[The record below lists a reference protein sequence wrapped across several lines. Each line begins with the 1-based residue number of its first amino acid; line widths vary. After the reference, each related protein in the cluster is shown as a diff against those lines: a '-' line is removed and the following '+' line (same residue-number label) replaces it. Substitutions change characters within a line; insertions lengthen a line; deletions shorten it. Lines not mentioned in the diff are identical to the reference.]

1 MAQGVKNRIL
11 INLLP
16 PEFMAEEIKSAKFY
30 KIQTIGVGIILTMI
44 FLSSLTVA
52 LRILQSSNISRIEE
66 KLGEVEG
73 KVLVLKDRQA
83 SLMLLKN
90 RLTTISQN
98 LGAVSKQNDM
108 YTLLDRLIPQS
119 VSITSLSVDKTGNAA
134 IVALVP
140 DSNTLDSLV
149 INLYSKEKNEDK
161 IGQVSVESLNRGR
174 DGLFRVSL
182 KVVAK

>member
-1 MAQGVKNRIL
+1 MASRRQNIS

-16 PEFMAEEIKSAKFY
+16 PEFIAEEIKNAKFY

-52 LRILQSSNISRIEE
+52 LRILQSNYISKVEE
-66 KLGEVEG
+66 KLGKVKG
-73 KVLVLKDRQA
+73 KVLGLKERQA
-83 SLMLLKN
+83 SLLLLKN

-98 LGAVSKQNDM
+98 LGAASKQNDM
-108 YTLLDRLIPQS
+108 YSLLDRLIPQS
-119 VSITSLSVDKTGNAA
+119 VSITSLSVDKAGNAA

-149 INLYSKEKNEDK
+149 INLYSTQTNEDK
-161 IGQVSVESLNRGR
+161 IGQVSIESLNRGR
-174 DGLFRVSL
+174 DGLFRISL